1 MPEVA
6 RFFGIIVR
14 MYAEAGEPHHRP
26 HFHAYAGD
34 ATAVVAIDDV
44 ELIAGGISRRQER
57 LLLAW
62 TEMHRDELIANW
74 SRLQAGR
81 PPVPVD
87 PLR

>member
-1 MPEVA
+1 MPEIA

-26 HFHAYAGD
+26 HLHAYAGES
-34 ATAVVAIDDV
+34 TAVLAIDGLEV
-44 ELIAGGISRRQER
+44 IAGGLPRRQER

-62 TEMHRDELIANW
+62 AELHSDELVRNW
-74 SRLQAGR
+74 MRLQEGR
-81 PPVPVD
+81 PTVPID